1 MSVTSIMSVTQKKI
15 SVTGQNGILIIKNL
29 TTWLVGHWKHY
40 ACNAGIENTCKFY
53 SSVTVVIFVMQRLH
67 QHHNYCEL
75 GLTCTMCSIASIV
88 HIGLENTFYY
98 ITTMYTSGSNFRSEL
113 TMTTPG
119 SQLWC
124 WHLSVMGI
132 VGKITVFLI
141 KMLILATKKFY
152 SLISWMLEMLHLWH
166 WSRN

>member
-29 TTWLVGHWKHY
+29 TTWLVGHWKRY

-53 SSVTVVIFVMQRLH
+53 SSVTVVIFVMQRWH

-75 GLTCTMCSIASIV
+75 RLTCTMCNVASIV
-88 HIGLENTFYY
+88 NTGLENTFYY
-98 ITTMYTSGSNFRSEL
+98 ITTTYISGSNFGTEL
-113 TMTTPG
+113 TMITPG
-119 SQLWC
+119 SLC
-124 WHLSVMGI
+124 TVSVMGI

-141 KMLILATKKFY
+141 KMLIWTTKKFDN
-152 SLISWMLEMLHLWH
+152 LIGWC
-166 WSRN
+166 